1 MKKLALIISII
12 FMLCFAGTAYAEESI
27 YAASLEGFLTLRL
40 APGEASPEITKIPA
54 CAKLKLLDTENTWG
68 KVVFENKC
76 GWINLSFT
84 AESYKKAANSTGIA
98 HTANAVVQSEQK
110 SVVLYSLP
118 STESALG
125 SEEKFVVPNGTILN
139 IARKTESGWSLA
151 DMNGTFAW
159 VQTEFTMPYSNP
171 ENENAEQ
178 FGISYVYA
186 LSPGGTGI
194 SLEKTPSSKNVMAVI
209 PDCVKLTMRETQNGY
224 AYVSYN
230 GLNGWI
236 NLKHTADSYEEA
248 VNNAGKSVKE
258 EYVVVSEED
267 EITLMNIPSEFTY
280 DGSFPEASVK
290 KGETVFVLRQTDNG
304 WSYIS
309 HGSKKGW
316 CAPFT
321 LEPAV
326 KTEAEKIQL
335 CTPYD
340 VYVKSADSK
349 GMKLYP
355 DANKDEKGFVT
366 IAECVRMSVIT
377 EKDGFGYVVNNY
389 ASGWA
394 DLSQTVA
401 TYEEALNLSDAKAL
415 PHSFYILK
423 EETELYSLPTYS
435 ALCESTPL
443 SLLSPGIE
451 FTVFKEVSTGKRRWG
466 LTEIN
471 GQTGWINLEHAKKI
485 SLPIRKTLILVL
497 CAIIVAAIIIWGYK
511 KKRKIKKE
519 D

>member
-1 MKKLALIISII
+1 MKKLALIISLIC
-12 FMLCFAGTAYAEESI
+12 MLCFAGTAYAAENI

-40 APGEASPEITKIPA
+40 SPGETSPEITKIPA

-84 AESYKKAANSTGIA
+84 EESYKKAANSTGVA
-98 HTANAVVQSEQK
+98 HTANAVVESGQK

-118 STESALG
+118 STEPALG

-139 IARKTESGWSLA
+139 ITRKTESGWSLA

-159 VQTEFTMPYSNP
+159 VQTEFTKPYTNP
-171 ENENAEQ
+171 ENENAEG
-178 FGISYVYA
+178 FGISYIYA

-194 SLEKTPSSKNVMAVI
+194 ALEKTPASKNVMAII
-209 PDCVKLTMRETQNGY
+209 PDCVKLTVRETQNGY

-236 NLKHTADSYEEA
+236 NLKHTANSYEEA
-248 VNNAGKSVKE
+248 VNNAGKPVKE
-258 EYVVVSEED
+258 EFVVASED
-267 EITLMNIPSEFTY
+267 IEIKLMNIPSEFTY
-280 DGSFPEASVK
+280 DGSFPESSVK
-290 KGETVFVLRQTDNG
+290 NGDTVFVLRQTDNG

-316 CAPFT
+316 CVSSA
-321 LEPAV
+321 LVPAE

-340 VYVKSADSK
+340 VYVKSKDSK
-349 GMKLYP
+349 GIKLYP
-355 DANKDEKGFVT
+355 DASKDEKGFVT
-366 IAECVRMSVIT
+366 VSECVRMSVIT
-377 EKDGFGYVVNNY
+377 QKDGFGYVINSF

-394 DLSQTVA
+394 DLSQTVP
-401 TYEEALNLSDAKAL
+401 TYEEALNLSDAKML

-423 EETELYSLPTYS
+423 EEAELYSLPTYS

-443 SLLSPGIE
+443 ALLSPGIE
-451 FTVFKEVSTGKRRWG
+451 FTVFKEVSTGKRKWG

-471 GQTGWINLEHAKKI
+471 GQTGWVNLGQAKKI
-485 SLPIRKTLILVL
+485 SIPIRKTLLLVL
-497 CAIIVAAIIIWGYK
+497 CAIIAFAVIILRRR
-511 KKRKIKKE
+511 KKRKIKMA